1 MILKEII
8 AFLEQQAPPALQ
20 ENYDNSGLLVG
31 DPNMEITGA
40 IVCLDSTEAVIEEA
54 KRKKCNLVIAHH
66 PIVFSGL
73 KKLTGKNYIE
83 RTVIMAI
90 RENIAIYAIHTNL
103 DNVMHG
109 VNKKIADT
117 LGLVD
122 THILEPKEGSLMK
135 LSVFVPTKAAEV
147 LKDALFEAGAGNIGN
162 YDECSF
168 STRGEGTYR
177 AGEGAKPALGE
188 IGKRHHE
195 PEVKVEVLL
204 PEYLRHQIV
213 HVMKKNHPYEE
224 VAYDLVSLKNAWST
238 VGSGMIGKLP
248 QSQSATEFLQ
258 TVKVKMKVE
267 CIRHTALIKSELR
280 TVAVCGGS
288 GSFLLQKAIAAGADI
303 LITSDFKYHQFFD
316 ADGRIIIA
324 DIGHYESEQ
333 YTMQLLNDWMRQ
345 KFPTFASHLT
355 EVDTNPVQYF

>member
-147 LKDALFEAGAGNIGN
+147 LKNALFEAGAGNIGN

-168 STRGEGTYR
+168 STQGEGTYR

-204 PEYLRHQIV
+204 PEYLQHQIV
-213 HVMKKNHPYEE
+213 NAMKKNHPYEE
-224 VAYDLVSLKNAWST
+224 VAYDLVSLKNEWGT
-238 VGSGMIGKLP
+238 VGSGMIGSLP
-248 QSQSATEFLQ
+248 QAQSATEFLQ
-258 TVKVKMKVE
+258 
-267 CIRHTALIKSELR
+267 
-280 TVAVCGGS
+280 G
-288 GSFLLQKAIAAGADI
+288 
-303 LITSDFKYHQFFD
+303 
-316 ADGRIIIA
+316 
-324 DIGHYESEQ
+324 
-333 YTMQLLNDWMRQ
+333 
-345 KFPTFASHLT
+345 
-355 EVDTNPVQYF
+355 